1 MCEHLGGE
9 DVAKVGGSVKRLNT
23 IGGGNTSLK
32 HERANDIVDR
42 TNDVL
47 GFTILRRGVWARHPK
62 MKAAG
67 EEESAG
73 TRVVKLLPVVTLD
86 DLDCHAKLCLYIGKE
101 VSYSG
106 KRIRLEAQRKRP
118 QIMRAVVK
126 KN

>member
-1 MCEHLGGE
+1 MADCIVFGRE
-9 DVAKVGGSVKRLNT
+9 DVQHVCCGVKGLNP
-23 IGGGNTSLK
+23 IGWRHAGLK
-32 HERANDIVDR
+32 QQGASSIIDG
-42 TNDVL
+42 TNYAL

-101 VSYSG
+101 VS
-106 KRIRLEAQRKRP
+106 
-118 QIMRAVVK
+118 
-126 KN
+126 